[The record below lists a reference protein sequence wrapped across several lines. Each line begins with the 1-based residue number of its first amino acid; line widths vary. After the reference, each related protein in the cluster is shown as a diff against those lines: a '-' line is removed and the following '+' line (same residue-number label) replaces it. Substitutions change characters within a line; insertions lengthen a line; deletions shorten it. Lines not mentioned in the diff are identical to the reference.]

1 MQNPEQ
7 ERHSWLKLSALL
19 GILLF
24 IAILTILGGD
34 ADAAMNYDN
43 HNLITVLKL
52 LQAIFVVFIFILPA
66 VLIAI
71 FWTRSKI
78 HYLGLTRR
86 PSALTMILAGMGIL
100 LAMPLINWLAEVNQ
114 HMHLPETFSGVETW
128 MKNSEQKAAEL
139 TEAFTK
145 GTSIGDLILNL
156 FVIAFMAALSEEI
169 FFRGVLQKVSIECF
183 RNRHIGVWFGAI
195 IFSAFHMQFFGF
207 VPRMLMGVYLGY
219 LFLWS
224 GSLWPGILAHFLNNG
239 MAVFLV
245 WLSNRGVISVEADKV
260 GIHESELIYVLVSAV
275 FVVISL
281 FLVYKTEKKNL
292 ELIPDSSEIQ

>member
-24 IAILTILGGD
+24 IAILTIFGGD
-34 ADAAMNYDN
+34 ADAEMNYDN

-52 LQAIFVVFIFILPA
+52 LQAVFVVFIFILPA
-66 VLIAI
+66 VLIAM
-71 FWTRSKI
+71 FWTKSKI

-100 LAMPLINWLAEVNQ
+100 LAMPLINWLAEMNQ
-114 HMHLPETFSGVETW
+114 HMHLPEAFSGIETW
-128 MKNSEQKAAEL
+128 MKSSEAKAAEL

-145 GTSIGDLILNL
+145 GTSIGDLLLNL

-169 FFRGVLQKVSIECF
+169 FFRGVLQKISIECF

-245 WLSNRGVISVEADKV
+245 WLSNRGVISVDIDKV
-260 GIHESELIYVLVSAV
+260 GIHESELIYVGVSVVFVLVS
-275 FVVISL
+275 L
-281 FLVYKTEKKNL
+281 LLVYRTEKNNQ
-292 ELIPDSSEIQ
+292 IITVHSEIQ